1 MKGFLKKI
9 KLILSARN
17 LKFKQSIII
26 SIWPDVIILVSFI
39 FAVKYIISNE
49 PSSSSSN
56 FITDAVAVVTSSEA
70 IAATSNDWWFSSFA
84 IIGFVISYIINLY
97 KNEKKNLLQQGGLVS
112 LSAYKAEAKVALPS
126 QASHFFSFIIN
137 FIWKGIIFILGLSLG
152 ISFDLF
158 NTIYCDET
166 DSETETDTEEN
177 NKESK
182 NKNKGKDD
190 DQKKDSSNYENSYKY
205 SGSIDK
211 GVVASLEAVEG
222 VVEGVG
228 KVLPELF
235 AAATG
240 AKLGSAII
248 KSAAAAAFAA
258 APLLKAGLGILTA
271 AASSAGLSVALNVAK
286 EINKNIISKANSS
299 SSIRC
304 QNSDSERLLS
314 KIKDNDKD
322 INTDF
327 DIPSILEYGDVLSPL
342 QNLLNNEI
350 AILLLILI
358 HIFIIIMVLVNKF
371 YVSRSLN
378 LISKL
383 FSNSKLLVK
392 FERYKIIVDKF
403 SNRFINLLLV
413 INITFILAYIL
424 LLLYINIK
432 LSSNLDDFIDVH
444 NDMKKG
450 IILFI
455 NSKFLFCL
463 DNTCCGYRNRS
474 CSCNLNYYLTDP
486 SLVGCGLKP
495 SPALAG
501 LTYAAKL
508 DCVNEIYYRFHQH
521 YGCECCCSSIRCC
534 RCYF

>member
-9 KLILSARN
+9 KLILAAAANAAAATARN

-49 PSSSSSN
+49 PSSCLGCYSSSSN
-56 FITDAVAVVTSSEA
+56 CNEITSSSQ
-70 IAATSNDWWFSSFA
+70 AATSNL
-84 IIGFVISYIINLY
+84 ITV
-97 KNEKKNLLQQGGLVS
+97 
-112 LSAYKAEAKVALPS
+112 
-126 QASHFFSFIIN
+126 
-137 FIWKGIIFILGLSLG
+137 
-152 ISFDLF
+152 
-158 NTIYCDET
+158 T
-166 DSETETDTEEN
+166 
-177 NKESK
+177 
-182 NKNKGKDD
+182 
-190 DQKKDSSNYENSYKY
+190 
-205 SGSIDK
+205 
-211 GVVASLEAVEG
+211 
-222 VVEGVG
+222 
-228 KVLPELF
+228 
-235 AAATG
+235 
-240 AKLGSAII
+240 
-248 KSAAAAAFAA
+248 AAAA
-258 APLLKAGLGILTA
+258 
-271 AASSAGLSVALNVAK
+271 
-286 EINKNIISKANSS
+286 
-299 SSIRC
+299 
-304 QNSDSERLLS
+304 
-314 KIKDNDKD
+314 
-322 INTDF
+322 TDF

-371 YVSRSLN
+371 YVSGSLN

-413 INITFILAYIL
+413 INIIFILAYIL

-463 DNTCCGYRNRS
+463 DNTSCLRKLCCYRNSS
-474 CSCNLNYYLTDP
+474 CSCN
-486 SLVGCGLKP
+486 
-495 SPALAG
+495 
-501 LTYAAKL
+501 
-508 DCVNEIYYRFHQH
+508 
-521 YGCECCCSSIRCC
+521 SSSN
-534 RCYF
+534 F

>member
-56 FITDAVAVVTSSEA
+56 LITAALA
-70 IAATSNDWWFSSFA
+70 FATSNDWWFSF

-97 KNEKKNLLQQGGLVS
+97 KYEKKKLLQQGGLVS
-112 LSAYKAEAKVALPS
+112 LSAYKAEAKVAQPS

-205 SGSIDK
+205 SGSIEK
-211 GVVASLEAVEG
+211 GVVKEAVEG

-240 AKLGSAII
+240 AKLGSTII
-248 KSAAAAAFAA
+248 KSTAGLP
-258 APLLKAGLGILTA
+258 PLQKAGLGILTA
-271 AASSAGLSVALNVAK
+271 AASSAGVSVALNVAK
-286 EINKNIISKANSS
+286 EINKNISRKANSS
-299 SSIRC
+299 

-371 YVSRSLN
+371 YVSGSLN

-413 INITFILAYIL
+413 INIIFIIAYIL

-450 IILFI
+450 IIVFI

-463 DNTCCGYRNRS
+463 DNTHRNRS
-474 CSCNLNYYLTDP
+474 CSCNLNYYLAVVLTT
-486 SLVGCGLKP
+486 SLVGCCLKP
-495 SPALAG
+495 SPDLAG

-508 DCVNEIYYRFHQH
+508 GCVNEIYYRFHQH
-521 YGCECCCSSIRCC
+521 SGCECCSSIRCC